1 MAKHGEQKLLDLL
14 RINQVFMELRPE
26 INLSLVSAFM
36 AAVIKHPKTED
47 DRAPTIKELSI
58 LADVPYTS
66 MSRHLRYLG
75 AKERTGKPGLNL
87 VEVRE
92 NPDNKRE
99 KMVYLTAAG
108 EELRDQ
114 IIRLLR

>member
-1 MAKHGEQKLLDLL
+1 MAKHGEQRLLDLL

-36 AAVIKHPKTED
+36 ATVIKHPRSHE

-58 LADVPYTS
+58 LADVLYTS

-92 NPDNKRE
+92 NPDNRRE
-99 KMVYLTAAG
+99 KMVYLTKDG
-108 EELRDQ
+108 EDLRDKVLK
-114 IIRLLR
+114 LLR